1 MTPDWTGIRDHSLSP
16 DSGKCSTWLHRK
28 KNKKTTLTEEIN
40 GQRLRS
46 EAGCNKL
53 VSILVRWL
61 REGLSGKA
69 SVDKVAWT
77 GTVKAFHVLS

>member
-1 MTPDWTGIRDHSLSP
+1 M
-16 DSGKCSTWLHRK
+16 
-28 KNKKTTLTEEIN
+28 NKKTTPTEEIN
-40 GQRLRS
+40 RQRLRS
-46 EAGCNKL
+46 EAGCSKL

-61 REGLSGKA
+61 REGLSGKV